1 MSNEGRHRLGCEGRI
16 GGHKRVVVVVVLLG
30 EIEAVAVVRIIV
42 EVVVVVI
49 EERDK
54 RMNVRTKTGP
64 SEGQVRRGRVT
75 GV

>member
-16 GGHKRVVVVVVLLG
+16 GGHKRVVVVVLLG
-30 EIEAVAVVRIIV
+30 EIEAVAVVRVIV